1 MRYLKFFESFKYKNF
16 TQQDIRDCII
26 NSKGF
31 IYATIINN
39 LPDNIPNNPLRPV
52 SIDDDGLITVQVL
65 DEKGQPI
72 DGSEY
77 EVELK
82 NVEKIE
88 F

>member
-1 MRYLKFFESFKYKNF
+1 MRYLKFFDSFKYKNF
-16 TQQDIRDCII
+16 TIQDIIDCSQS
-26 NSKGF
+26 NRF
-31 IYATIINN
+31 IYATIIND
-39 LPDNIPNNPLRPV
+39 LPNNIPNNPLRPV

-72 DGSEY
+72 DGKEY

>member
-1 MRYLKFFESFKYKNF
+1 MKYELLTTNE
-16 TQQDIRDCII
+16 DGVR
-26 NSKGF
+26 
-31 IYATIINN
+31 IYA
-39 LPDNIPNNPLRPV
+39 R
-52 SIDDDGLITVQVL
+52 IDDDGLITVQVL

-72 DGSEY
+72 DGKEY

>member
-1 MRYLKFFESFKYKNF
+1 MRYLKFFDSFKYKNF
-16 TQQDIRDCII
+16 TLQDIIDCIQ
-26 NSKGF
+26 SKGF
-31 IYATIINN
+31 IYATIIND
-39 LPDNIPNNPLRPV
+39 LPNNIPNNPLRPV

-72 DGSEY
+72 DGKEY
-77 EVELK
+77 EVDLK